1 MELPEEERTQL
12 LALLKAKWGE
22 VNTQFLRL
30 PLQLDTPAAK
40 ARKEGLERRLAQ
52 IEADIRRR
60 QRGERLIVVPD

>member
-1 MELPEEERTQL
+1 MELPQEERAQL

-40 ARKEGLERRLAQ
+40 ARKEALERQLAQ
-52 IEADIRRR
+52 IEADIRLL
-60 QRGERLIVVPD
+60 QRGDRLIVVQD